1 MPRSS
6 YLRSLTSGARGSA
19 LPLRPVRLPFWGST
33 QLPAHEDAGH
43 TIDPSLPPPPD
54 ADREASHSTL
64 PAESRLG
71 RTAHQSGVSIRGI
84 VQRPSKIGR
93 VAESSMPP
101 VTEAVLVPQ
110 QLAKSGRQDQTPAA
124 TAEGS
129 TAFADA
135 AVIDTPPTPSA
146 KHVSRVRE
154 GKPERLDDLDRES
167 AANRLQPVVPRAV
180 PQPPAMRSESNAKS
194 SVRPALPDSE
204 NSSGA
209 QTHMDST
216 PDGAEAEGPR
226 GGFKVSGARL
236 EVRQPSQWE
245 AARDHAASL
254 RREPSLLLPVME
266 EAREAART
274 VDEPAEGSRV
284 HIGSVDIH
292 ITPAATPIAPPV
304 ARTSPPVARTVIS
317 RGFTSSFG
325 LRQA

>member
-19 LPLRPVRLPFWGST
+19 PPLRPVRPPFWGPT

-180 PQPPAMRSESNAKS
+180 PQPPAMRSESNAKF
-194 SVRPALPDSE
+194 SVKPALHSE
-204 NSSGA
+204 NSCGA
-209 QTHMDST
+209 QTRMGDST
-216 PDGAEAEGPR
+216 PD
-226 GGFKVSGARL
+226 VSGARL

-245 AARDHAASL
+245 AARDHAGASL
-254 RREPSLLLPVME
+254 RREPGLLLPVME
-266 EAREAART
+266 QAREAARN
-274 VDEPAEGSRV
+274 VDELPEGSRV